1 MTAAF
6 SNGRR
11 GLLSLIACMVGAL
24 IGFQSLNAHNLNQ
37 RTNYL
42 VFDDVTL
49 DMIKARAKAGQ
60 QLLRAGDTVGL
71 VLKATPDVGTPTGAG
86 AYSTFFVPV
95 GTQVVGAQYGYIN
108 NKGKFVPIAM
118 KGQSILSLGAGSSG
132 AKAQSALKGLEL
144 GPNIVGQKTFAVDGS
159 TGLMRGTMAGVYA
172 DTGIFYS
179 TDPKT
184 VWRSW
189 VTTGVP

>member
-86 AYSTFFVPV
+86 GVFHVLCALLIRVLQIDLCHWIWKHPPHQHRRH
-95 GTQVVGAQYGYIN
+95 GEGR
-108 NKGKFVPIAM
+108 
-118 KGQSILSLGAGSSG
+118 SL
-132 AKAQSALKGLEL
+132 
-144 GPNIVGQKTFAVDGS
+144 
-159 TGLMRGTMAGVYA
+159 R
-172 DTGIFYS
+172 
-179 TDPKT
+179 
-184 VWRSW
+184 
-189 VTTGVP
+189 